1 MKIRLKKNIKD
12 KKTGDEVESLSVV
25 YVRSEPVKKIEYV
38 IGEDGEKYLPD
49 SFEVVNDR
57 E

>member
-12 KKTGDEVESLSVV
+12 NKTGDEVEVLT
-25 YVRSEPVKKIEYV
+25 IEYEIVEPIKNVNFV